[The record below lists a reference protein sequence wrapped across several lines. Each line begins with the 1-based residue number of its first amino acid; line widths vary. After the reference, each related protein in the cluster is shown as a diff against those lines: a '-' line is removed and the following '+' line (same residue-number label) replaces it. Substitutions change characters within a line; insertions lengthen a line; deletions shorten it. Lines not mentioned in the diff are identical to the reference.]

1 LSGDLLGCYPHQF
14 SIHKL
19 LLCTRGVDTLIAM
32 TLNNYSMDDVA
43 YELLENRS
51 IIMLKVGI
59 FNLRTNAT
67 LSS

>member
-1 LSGDLLGCYPHQF
+1 MLSTSV

-43 YELLENRS
+43 YELLEN
-51 IIMLKVGI
+51 
-59 FNLRTNAT
+59 
-67 LSS
+67 

>member
-1 LSGDLLGCYPHQF
+1 MLSTSV